1 MFWYN
6 VMLAEAA
13 MPDLKTLYEEDT
25 VAWSEQQAAALR
37 AAARTGSN
45 QFLDW
50 ENLAEEIESLG
61 KSVRLGLRRQIARI
75 IQHEVKLEHSPA
87 VDPRSG
93 WRHTIRQARVEI
105 ERILED
111 SPSLRREV
119 PRLIQEETGRAVRLA
134 ISDMEEHGELDRLEL
149 PTLRKASFTE
159 EQILGDWFPEEPRD

>member
-1 MFWYN
+1 MS
-6 VMLAEAA
+6 
-13 MPDLKTLYEEDT
+13 DLKTLYEEDT

-45 QFLDW
+45 QHLDW

-61 KSVRLGLRRQIARI
+61 KSVRIGLQSQIARI

-87 VDPRSG
+87 LDPRKD
-93 WRHTIRQARVEI
+93 WRHMIRQARVEI

-119 PRLIQEETGRAVRLA
+119 PRLIQEETARAVRLA
-134 ISDMEEHGELDRLEL
+134 ISDMEDHGELDLLDL
-149 PTLRKASFTE
+149 PILRKASFTE
-159 EQILGDWFPEEPRD
+159 EQILGDWFPEERRG